1 MITIQKITAAATYEI
16 RLEVLR
22 KNIDLPYQFEGDDAE
37 STFHLG
43 AYDAEKLIG
52 IATFMERSGIANKK
66 RQYQLRG
73 MATLPKAR
81 GKGAGKLL
89 ITAAIEELQQ
99 RNIELLW
106 CNAREVAL
114 PFYTKLQFEV
124 VGDDF
129 IVPKVGK
136 HYKMQR
142 IVN

>member
-1 MITIQKITAAATYEI
+1 MITIQKIAAATTYEI

-22 KNIDLPYQFEGDDAE
+22 KNIDLPYQFDGDEAE

-43 AYDAEKLIG
+43 AYDGEKLIG
-52 IATFMERSGIANKK
+52 IATFMERNGIANGKK
-66 RQYQLRG
+66 QYQLRG
-73 MATLPKAR
+73 MATLPEAR

-89 ITAAIEELQQ
+89 IATAVEELQQ